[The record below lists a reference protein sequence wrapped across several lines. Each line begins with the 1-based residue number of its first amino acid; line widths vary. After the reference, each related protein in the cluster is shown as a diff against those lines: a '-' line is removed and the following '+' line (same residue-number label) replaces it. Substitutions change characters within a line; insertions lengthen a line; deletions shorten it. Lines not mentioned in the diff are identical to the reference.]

1 MCFTLSAVFVEE
13 EETSVKQ
20 VLCIFVEFYISMP
33 AYILLTL
40 IDQAVGKYRLD
51 ILCSMFWP
59 LIQHHAKTDKKKGR
73 KMNQDL
79 GRPGNQPRSERARA
93 DVSRAENWRVPI
105 WVSCHFVR
113 QVVNPALRSGN
124 GRARPQSKPGCWL
137 WTESPS
143 PPSHHHI
150 IVVVI
155 ISYLIHIIIIYI
167 SYHHH
172 ITVIASIF
180 VFVFILI
187 INSSIS
193 ASWPPMR
200 CHQAPSPWSSCIVT

>member
-20 VLCIFVEFYISMP
+20 FLCIFVEFYISMP

-124 GRARPQSKPGCWL
+124 GRARPQSKPGC
-137 WTESPS
+137 
-143 PPSHHHI
+143 
-150 IVVVI
+150 
-155 ISYLIHIIIIYI
+155 
-167 SYHHH
+167 
-172 ITVIASIF
+172 
-180 VFVFILI
+180 
-187 INSSIS
+187 
-193 ASWPPMR
+193 
-200 CHQAPSPWSSCIVT
+200 